1 MAARCAEAPARAA
14 MIGEGRENKTIKKGV
29 PGLRWQDVM
38 LEDLDPIEVISGP
51 GATLRGAKPVPKR

>member
-1 MAARCAEAPARAA
+1 